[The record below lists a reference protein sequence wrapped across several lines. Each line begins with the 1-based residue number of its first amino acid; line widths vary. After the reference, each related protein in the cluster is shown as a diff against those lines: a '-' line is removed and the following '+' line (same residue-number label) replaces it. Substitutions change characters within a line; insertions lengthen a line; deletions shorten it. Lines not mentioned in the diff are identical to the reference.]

1 MDRFK
6 IKIQYLCLALLL
18 YLANTV
24 LVEAQTR
31 VVGKVI
37 DEQGEPIPFANIIF
51 KKSMVGTYSNQKGE
65 FTLYS
70 QKNYNAI
77 EVSSVGYTTK
87 EIKLKSNDNHLQ
99 VVLVMGEEL
108 EEVVVVQKPTKNLSK
123 KENPAY
129 PILQKIWANKYKN
142 ALSTAKAYQYR
153 RYETVELGLNNL
165 DSLFLKKALQSE
177 YQEVRNLL
185 SEKKYKQYF
194 SMPMY
199 LKEEVSQVYGDNER
213 SLYRTDIEGERT
225 QGVIQTGF
233 GLERFTRNF
242 REFNVYD
249 NSFYLLDK
257 TFVSPI
263 SEYGYGVYAYVLND
277 TIERNDRKFYSIYFF
292 PKQDQDLLFKGNF
305 TVDSKTYAIESIQM
319 YTIKEASLNFVR
331 NLSIEKHYQWVN
343 DSLILPKRDYYE
355 GDFTILTKSDEEKG
369 MYVRKNIVYS
379 DYLLDSPKEQ
389 SFYLASVEKYK
400 ANQFKQSQEY
410 WAQLGEGDS
419 QMSKTQTLIRKVG
432 DNKRIKGISDALNI
446 ITSGYIR
453 IGRYMQ
459 FGSLWE
465 SFTNNDVERNRFRFG
480 LRSFVSN
487 DDRFRTYLY
496 GAYGTL
502 DQKFKYGVSAKYL
515 AFYKPRITIGGLYQN
530 DYLQLGN
537 ILQRNDAELNLKNA
551 SNFLF
556 ARGENY
562 YLTQNK
568 RIQGVADI
576 GLLKSNLHITLSGMY
591 QQMKAADPEH
601 FSIGYRSENGVLDKY
616 SDANASLTLT
626 YTPTRNVYGYG
637 VEQFYG
643 KNIFPT
649 FSLKYTKGFSG
660 IRNSLFD
667 YSRLEGMIHYPQPM
681 WSIGILHTVV
691 EAGKVYGTVP
701 LPLLTPTPANQ
712 TYASSGHKLNRTFQL
727 LDYYD
732 FVTDAYLNVYAEH
745 HFNGFVMNR
754 IPLLKKTKWR
764 SLILARM
771 AYGTLREENRLISA
785 SNIQYNAPEKLYWEY
800 GFGIENIGIGNFR
813 PIRVDFLW
821 RSSFTD
827 LNGVSNP
834 YFGIRFGIKPEF

>member
-257 TFVSPI
+257 SFVSPI

-400 ANQFKQSQEY
+400 ANQFKQS
-410 WAQLGEGDS
+410 
-419 QMSKTQTLIRKVG
+419 
-432 DNKRIKGISDALNI
+432 
-446 ITSGYIR
+446 
-453 IGRYMQ
+453 
-459 FGSLWE
+459 
-465 SFTNNDVERNRFRFG
+465 
-480 LRSFVSN
+480 
-487 DDRFRTYLY
+487 
-496 GAYGTL
+496 
-502 DQKFKYGVSAKYL
+502 
-515 AFYKPRITIGGLYQN
+515 
-530 DYLQLGN
+530 
-537 ILQRNDAELNLKNA
+537 
-551 SNFLF
+551 
-556 ARGENY
+556 
-562 YLTQNK
+562 
-568 RIQGVADI
+568 
-576 GLLKSNLHITLSGMY
+576 
-591 QQMKAADPEH
+591 
-601 FSIGYRSENGVLDKY
+601 
-616 SDANASLTLT
+616 
-626 YTPTRNVYGYG
+626 
-637 VEQFYG
+637 
-643 KNIFPT
+643 
-649 FSLKYTKGFSG
+649 
-660 IRNSLFD
+660 
-667 YSRLEGMIHYPQPM
+667 
-681 WSIGILHTVV
+681 
-691 EAGKVYGTVP
+691 
-701 LPLLTPTPANQ
+701 
-712 TYASSGHKLNRTFQL
+712 
-727 LDYYD
+727 
-732 FVTDAYLNVYAEH
+732 
-745 HFNGFVMNR
+745 
-754 IPLLKKTKWR
+754 
-764 SLILARM
+764 
-771 AYGTLREENRLISA
+771 
-785 SNIQYNAPEKLYWEY
+785 
-800 GFGIENIGIGNFR
+800 
-813 PIRVDFLW
+813 
-821 RSSFTD
+821 
-827 LNGVSNP
+827 
-834 YFGIRFGIKPEF
+834 

>member
-18 YLANTV
+18 FLANTV

-87 EIKLKSNDNHLQ
+87 EIKLKGNDNHLQ

-142 ALSTAKAYQYR
+142 ARSTAKAYQYR

-199 LKEEVSQVYGDNER
+199 LKEEVSQVYGDNEH

-257 TFVSPI
+257 SFVSPI

-379 DYLLDSPKEQ
+379 DYLLDSPKEH

-446 ITSGYIR
+446 ITSGYIP

-576 GLLKSNLHITLSGMY
+576 GLL
-591 QQMKAADPEH
+591 
-601 FSIGYRSENGVLDKY
+601 
-616 SDANASLTLT
+616 
-626 YTPTRNVYGYG
+626 
-637 VEQFYG
+637 
-643 KNIFPT
+643 
-649 FSLKYTKGFSG
+649 
-660 IRNSLFD
+660 
-667 YSRLEGMIHYPQPM
+667 
-681 WSIGILHTVV
+681 
-691 EAGKVYGTVP
+691 
-701 LPLLTPTPANQ
+701 
-712 TYASSGHKLNRTFQL
+712 
-727 LDYYD
+727 
-732 FVTDAYLNVYAEH
+732 
-745 HFNGFVMNR
+745 
-754 IPLLKKTKWR
+754 
-764 SLILARM
+764 
-771 AYGTLREENRLISA
+771 
-785 SNIQYNAPEKLYWEY
+785 
-800 GFGIENIGIGNFR
+800 
-813 PIRVDFLW
+813 
-821 RSSFTD
+821 
-827 LNGVSNP
+827 
-834 YFGIRFGIKPEF
+834 

>member
-18 YLANTV
+18 FLANTV

-446 ITSGYIR
+446 ITSGYIP

-764 SLILARM
+764 SLILAR
-771 AYGTLREENRLISA
+771 
-785 SNIQYNAPEKLYWEY
+785 K
-800 GFGIENIGIGNFR
+800 
-813 PIRVDFLW
+813 
-821 RSSFTD
+821 
-827 LNGVSNP
+827 
-834 YFGIRFGIKPEF
+834 

>member
-18 YLANTV
+18 FLANTV

-199 LKEEVSQVYGDNER
+199 LKEEVSQVYGDNEH

-331 NLSIEKHYQWVN
+331 NLSIEKHY
-343 DSLILPKRDYYE
+343 
-355 GDFTILTKSDEEKG
+355 
-369 MYVRKNIVYS
+369 
-379 DYLLDSPKEQ
+379 
-389 SFYLASVEKYK
+389 
-400 ANQFKQSQEY
+400 
-410 WAQLGEGDS
+410 
-419 QMSKTQTLIRKVG
+419 
-432 DNKRIKGISDALNI
+432 
-446 ITSGYIR
+446 
-453 IGRYMQ
+453 
-459 FGSLWE
+459 
-465 SFTNNDVERNRFRFG
+465 
-480 LRSFVSN
+480 
-487 DDRFRTYLY
+487 
-496 GAYGTL
+496 
-502 DQKFKYGVSAKYL
+502 
-515 AFYKPRITIGGLYQN
+515 
-530 DYLQLGN
+530 
-537 ILQRNDAELNLKNA
+537 
-551 SNFLF
+551 
-556 ARGENY
+556 
-562 YLTQNK
+562 
-568 RIQGVADI
+568 
-576 GLLKSNLHITLSGMY
+576 
-591 QQMKAADPEH
+591 
-601 FSIGYRSENGVLDKY
+601 
-616 SDANASLTLT
+616 
-626 YTPTRNVYGYG
+626 
-637 VEQFYG
+637 
-643 KNIFPT
+643 
-649 FSLKYTKGFSG
+649 
-660 IRNSLFD
+660 
-667 YSRLEGMIHYPQPM
+667 
-681 WSIGILHTVV
+681 
-691 EAGKVYGTVP
+691 
-701 LPLLTPTPANQ
+701 
-712 TYASSGHKLNRTFQL
+712 
-727 LDYYD
+727 
-732 FVTDAYLNVYAEH
+732 
-745 HFNGFVMNR
+745 
-754 IPLLKKTKWR
+754 
-764 SLILARM
+764 
-771 AYGTLREENRLISA
+771 
-785 SNIQYNAPEKLYWEY
+785 
-800 GFGIENIGIGNFR
+800 
-813 PIRVDFLW
+813 
-821 RSSFTD
+821 
-827 LNGVSNP
+827 
-834 YFGIRFGIKPEF
+834 

>member
-1 MDRFK
+1 MMLHRK
-6 IKIQYLCLALLL
+6 IFVITLLL
-18 YLANTV
+18 FLGGGLFV
-24 LVEAQTR
+24 QAQTR
-31 VVGKVI
+31 VSGQVI
-37 DEQGEPIPFANIIF
+37 DEQGEPIPFANVIF
-51 KKSMVGTYSNQKGE
+51 KNTHIGTACDENGKFSL
-65 FTLYS
+65 FS
-70 QKNYNAI
+70 QKNYTTI
-77 EVSSVGYTTK
+77 EVSSVGFTTK
-87 EIKLKSNDNHLQ
+87 EVKLKGHDTEKLKI
-99 VVLVMGEEL
+99 VLAIEEL
-108 EEVVVVQKPTKNLSK
+108 EALVFVEKPKKNLSK

-129 PILQKIWANKYKN
+129 PILQKIWANKHKN
-142 ALSTAKAYQYR
+142 ILTQTKAYQYK

-165 DSLFLKKALQSE
+165 DSVFLKKALQSE
-177 YQEVRNLL
+177 YKEIRNIL

-199 LKEEVSQVYGDNER
+199 LREEVSQVYGDNLR
-213 SLYRTDIEGERT
+213 KLQRTDIEAERT

-242 REFNVYD
+242 REFDVYD

-257 TFVSPI
+257 TFVSPL

-277 TIERNDRKFYSIYFF
+277 TIRRDGRELYSIYFF

-305 TVDSKTYAIESIQM
+305 KVDSKTYAITSIQM

-331 NLSIEKHYQWVN
+331 NLSVEKEYQWVN
-343 DSLILPKRDYYE
+343 DSLLLPKRDYYE
-355 GDFTILTKSDEEKG
+355 GDFTVLTKSEEEKG
-369 MYVRKNIVYS
+369 MYVKKNVTYS
-379 DYLLDSPKEQ
+379 DYLLNAPKEEA
-389 SFYLASVEKYK
+389 FYLATIEKYK
-400 ANQFKQSQEY
+400 TNQFFQPQTY
-410 WAQLGEGDS
+410 WNKMSDGDS
-419 QMSKTQTLIRKVG
+419 LMTKTQNLIRRVG
-432 DNKRIKGISDALNI
+432 DNRRIKGISDALNI
-446 ITSGYIR
+446 VTSGYIP
-453 IGRYMQ
+453 IGKYVQ

-465 SFTNNDVERNRFRFG
+465 SFTNNDVEKNRFRFG

-502 DQKFKYGVSAKYL
+502 DKKFKYGMSAKYL
-515 AFYKPRITIGGLYQN
+515 LFYKPRVVIGGLYQN
-530 DYLQLGN
+530 DYSQLGSM
-537 ILQRNDAELNLKNA
+537 LQKDDARLDLKNA
-551 SNFLF
+551 SNFLL

-576 GLLKSNLHITLSGMY
+576 GLFKSNLHITLSGTY
-591 QQMKAADPEH
+591 QQMKSADPDH
-601 FSIGYRSENGVLDKY
+601 FSIGYRSPEGGVFDKY

-649 FSLKYTKGFSG
+649 FRAKYTKGFSG
-660 IRNSLFD
+660 IRNSQFD
-667 YSRLEGMIHYPQPM
+667 YSRLEGMIHYPQPL

-691 EAGKVYGTVP
+691 EGGKVFGAVP

-712 TYASSGHKLNRTFQL
+712 TYATSQREFNRTFQL

-732 FVTDAYLNVYAEH
+732 FVTDAYINVYAEH
-745 HFNGFVMNR
+745 HFNGFLLNR
-754 IPLLKKTKWR
+754 LPLIKKTKWR
-764 SLILARM
+764 SLLLARM
-771 AYGTLREENRLISA
+771 AYGTLRDENRVVSA
-785 SNIQYNAPEKLYWEY
+785 SNIYYNAPEKLYWEY

-813 PIRVDFLW
+813 PIRVDFIW
-821 RSSFTD
+821 RSSFND
-827 LNGVSNP
+827 RNGVKNP